1 NCFTNSESSM
11 RDISLKDSMSSSLL
25 SFAMVAFLPVGGT
38 RSLLC
43 AARSRLVVRSGAPG
57 RGGRR
62 TARWLWACCRRP
74 EGEAHRLG
82 ACRLGQRRRE
92 HGGGLGHRRRH
103 SAGGPGQQNLAGF
116 EVRELLDVLLRERV
130 ALEVAGLDHEL
141 VMLLGEVTQSLRGLH
156 RLTLDE
162 GD

>member
-1 NCFTNSESSM
+1 MFMLSPLLSP
-11 RDISLKDSMSSSLL
+11 ISTLFPYTTLFRSSSSLL

-62 TARWLWACCRRP
+62 TALWLWDCCWRP

-82 ACRLGQRRRE
+82 PIRPFRR
-92 HGGGLGHRRRH
+92 
-103 SAGGPGQQNLAGF
+103 P
-116 EVRELLDVLLRERV
+116 
-130 ALEVAGLDHEL
+130 ALPAGLHCSVSSWL
-141 VMLLGEVTQSLRGLH
+141 AAP
-156 RLTLDE
+156 
-162 GD
+162 